1 LSNKHKKKVAEAF
14 WGMMHRCEGELA
26 SPSPYFFVPSPTSS
40 PFLFASQVTAFN
52 YQVGKLVSQATLHFG
67 KVFVPYVLESV
78 QRRRLMAGLL
88 PSVHLAMHSILST
101 TKTQEHV

>member
-1 LSNKHKKKVAEAF
+1 MRRAGCTPPHLKSLPPPPLH
-14 WGMMHRCEGELA
+14 L
-26 SPSPYFFVPSPTSS
+26 PSF
-40 PFLFASQVTAFN
+40 FASHVTTFN